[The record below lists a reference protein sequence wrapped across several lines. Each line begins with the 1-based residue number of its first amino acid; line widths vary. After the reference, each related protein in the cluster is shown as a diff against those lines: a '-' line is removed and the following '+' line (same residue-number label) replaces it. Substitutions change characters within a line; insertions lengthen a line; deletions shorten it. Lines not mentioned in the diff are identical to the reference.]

1 MIRLETRNCRG
12 LADSKKRWDVLDK
25 IRKDNVHIACLQDVH
40 LEKKDK
46 NKLKKEWGGTVLLS
60 GRSSAVRGVAIL
72 FSKNFEFKKHDSI
85 GDTEGNFIVVDL
97 TIEGLPRLTLAAIY
111 APNKDSPLFF

>member
-40 LEKKDK
+40 LEKKDE
-46 NKLKKEWGGTVLLS
+46 NKLKKEWGVQYCCLADPLQ
-60 GRSSAVRGVAIL
+60 REEWL
-72 FSKNFEFKKHDSI
+72 FCLAK
-85 GDTEGNFIVVDL
+85 
-97 TIEGLPRLTLAAIY
+97 TLNLKY
-111 APNKDSPLFF
+111 MTP